1 MAVPVA
7 RGSSQAKGR
16 IRAAAAG
23 LHHSSAGIPAT
34 SSTYRAALDTAGS
47 LTPLSKARNPS
58 LNLMGTNWVLNLL
71 SLNGNSQ
78 MNFMRL
84 HSASTLGDLHIV
96 LPAVGPGYI
105 NTIKGLTLFLQC
117 YLVTRIRSF
126 QLHPFLPQNKLFGY
140 PKYLEGVE
148 KTFDPTLC
156 YKGKKKKKNQFQCS
170 LKYFSQRSH
179 SFFME
184 LLVAFIPKLKWVK
197 LICRTSLPPWDI
209 CFTKMYENQYEW

>member
-7 RGSSQAKGR
+7 RGSSQSKGR
-16 IRAAAAG
+16 IIAAAAG

-78 MNFMRL
+78 MNFTRL
-84 HSASTLGDLHIV
+84 HSASTLGDLRVV
-96 LPAVGPGYI
+96 LPAVQPGCI
-105 NTIKGLTLFLQC
+105 NTIKGLTFFLQC

-156 YKGKKKKKNQFQCS
+156 YKGKKKKKS
-170 LKYFSQRSH
+170 VPMFSEIFLPEE
-179 SFFME
+179 SFIFHGT
-184 LLVAFIPKLKWVK
+184 LSGFY
-197 LICRTSLPPWDI
+197 S
-209 CFTKMYENQYEW
+209 